1 MDTESH
7 LSKCQANPHP
17 LSFQNYLCFC
27 CHSTGR
33 DYSINASS
41 SSPLKYINPQILVS
55 QATNLAQV
63 TFSNRLHPD
72 FDRLKLAHNNRLS
85 SSSSTKSGH
94 RSIIRA
100 LTTKI
105 IFHLPPH
112 EAIKSSQSQRTIY
125 L

>member
-7 LSKCQANPHP
+7 LSKCQANPHQ

-63 TFSNRLHPD
+63 TFSNHLHPD
-72 FDRLKLAHNNRLS
+72 FDRLKLAHNYTQDHLAN
-85 SSSSTKSGH
+85 
-94 RSIIRA
+94 
-100 LTTKI
+100 
-105 IFHLPPH
+105 FHLTLSAALKGTFRRILPNGLLK
-112 EAIKSSQSQRTIY
+112 KSASFC
-125 L
+125 LD